1 MEICNHFHKPKLSEL
16 LYSIGYCNYER
27 LQRLQECSQE
37 CSHECSHDRS
47 KDHSQEPSHQ
57 PFQELSQE
65 PSHQPF
71 QELSQE
77 PFKDCSEGSRLTFF
91 KSS

>member
-27 LQRLQECSQE
+27 LQECSQE
-37 CSHECSHDRS
+37 CSHECSQDRS

-77 PFKDCSEGSRLTFF
+77 PFQDCSEGSRLTFF